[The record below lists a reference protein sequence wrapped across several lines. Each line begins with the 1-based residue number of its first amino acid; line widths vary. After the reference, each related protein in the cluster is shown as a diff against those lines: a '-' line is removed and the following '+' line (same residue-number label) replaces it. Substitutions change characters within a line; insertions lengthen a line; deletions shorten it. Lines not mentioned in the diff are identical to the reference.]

1 MLFLPTIELC
11 LLLSWACWKYRQT
24 LSAWLIIT
32 DSSII
37 ITDSKGAYF
46 CKGYLQTLLWT
57 FKFDKGEL
65 HSSSRPDCSICL
77 FSGCKG
83 SVGSGSKHVC
93 ASKEIWTKNMTLQVC
108 YDYPENGFLWQLRDV
123 TDWSR
128 FQATHIL
135 SWCQGKIC
143 TLEWKWCDK
152 NVWNSVEKQ
161 FKCPHVM
168 GHLTISCMF
177 SQPRVTSKY
186 AL

>member
-1 MLFLPTIELC
+1 MSSRDLHSVEPSRSSSKHIFHCGKIFVEKSFNDWMVMLFLPTTELC

-108 YDYPENGFLWQLRDV
+108 YD
-123 TDWSR
+123 
-128 FQATHIL
+128 
-135 SWCQGKIC
+135 
-143 TLEWKWCDK
+143 
-152 NVWNSVEKQ
+152 
-161 FKCPHVM
+161 
-168 GHLTISCMF
+168 
-177 SQPRVTSKY
+177 
-186 AL
+186 